1 MSSIDRAASID
12 PSAVIGNN
20 VSIGPWTLIG
30 PDVVIGDNCVI
41 HSHVVIKG
49 PTTIGRDN
57 EIYQFSTLGEDT
69 PDMKYAG
76 EPTRLEIG
84 DNNTIREGVTI
95 HRGTVQDR
103 GVTSI
108 GDDNLI
114 MAYVHIGHDC
124 AVGSNTVMVNNA
136 SLAGHV
142 EVGDWAI
149 LSGYA
154 LVHQFVTIGTH
165 SFIGAV
171 TYLTQ
176 DVPAYV
182 MAAGIPAQAKTIN
195 SEGLRRRGFSK
206 EQISAIKRAYKIVYR
221 QGNTLDEAIVELE
234 PLAREHPVVD
244 TFVVSLNS
252 GQRGLVR

>member
-1 MSSIDRAASID
+1 MEKIDSRACID
-12 PSAVIGNN
+12 PSARIGKN
-20 VSIGPWTLIG
+20 VEIGPWTLVG
-30 PDVVIGDNCVI
+30 PDVVIGGNCVI
-41 HSHVVIKG
+41 HSHVVLKG
-49 PTTIGRDN
+49 PTTLGSGN
-57 EIYQFSTLGEDT
+57 TIYQFSTIGEDT
-69 PDMKYAG
+69 PDLKYKG

-95 HRGTVQDR
+95 HRGTEQDK

-108 GDDNLI
+108 GDNNLI

-124 AVGSNTVMVNNA
+124 QVGNNTILVNNA

-142 EVGDWAI
+142 KVGDWAI

-154 LVHQFVTIGTH
+154 QVHQFVTIGGH

-176 DVPAYV
+176 DVPAFV
-182 MAAGIPAQAKTIN
+182 MVAGNPAQAKTIN
-195 SEGLRRRGFSK
+195 AEGMRRRGFSN
-206 EQISAIKRAYKIVYR
+206 EQIAAVKRAYKAAYR
-221 QGNTLDEAIVELE
+221 QGNSLEQVLAELVKPASEE
-234 PLAREHPVVD
+234 PAVAD
-244 TFVVSLNS
+244 FVASLQA